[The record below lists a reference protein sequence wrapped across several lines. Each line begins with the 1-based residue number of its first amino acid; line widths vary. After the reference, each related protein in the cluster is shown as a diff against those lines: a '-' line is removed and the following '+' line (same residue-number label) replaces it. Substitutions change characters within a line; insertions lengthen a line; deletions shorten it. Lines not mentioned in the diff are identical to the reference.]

1 MIFPLALLALHSVNA
16 GVPGLTKYFKLE
28 YKSAWTHANPTS
40 PIHVDHLCID
50 MNHFLHNSFRKST
63 TMKHF
68 MSKLFSVLDEIL
80 MLAMPTQSLVLAFD
94 GWFEINMRH

>member
-1 MIFPLALLALHSVNA
+1 
-16 GVPGLTKYFKLE
+16 
-28 YKSAWTHANPTS
+28 
-40 PIHVDHLCID
+40 
-50 MNHFLHNSFRKST
+50 
-63 TMKHF
+63 MKHF